1 MTVTFRTRGEAELPT
16 ALASMTAKY
25 HRELAMRAFN
35 DFWTKQVPGLRP
47 TAGYPNDAK
56 RFKAAIAHRQRELG
70 IDDCDLWR
78 NR

>member
-1 MTVTFRTRGEAELPT
+1 MTVTFRTKGEEELPT

-35 DFWTKQVPGLRP
+35 AFWTEQVAGLRP
-47 TAGYPNDAK
+47 TAGYPQDAK
-56 RFKAAIAHRQRELG
+56 RFRKEIAHRQSELG
-70 IDDCDLWR
+70 IDDRDLWR